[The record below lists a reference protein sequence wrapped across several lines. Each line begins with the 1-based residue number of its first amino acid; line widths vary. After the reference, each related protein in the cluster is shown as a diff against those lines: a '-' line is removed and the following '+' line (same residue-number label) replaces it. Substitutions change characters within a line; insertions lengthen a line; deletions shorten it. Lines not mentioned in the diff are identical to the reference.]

1 MSVIRSASL
10 ALILSTSLTLGACSP
25 KDKGKSATKSAAAE
39 MLGLTAPGDAV
50 FARHFNVP
58 ERSVSESE
66 AEQALAALGLLNPSK
81 EGLNWAAKDGAAG
94 NYSYNNLTAQS
105 DDGLITISSAK
116 LFGAHMD
123 GEIGTF
129 DRADF
134 EGVKIH
140 NEDEDVTVTV
150 DALSVARP
158 SPAMAKSLV
167 AALSQLGE
175 IDNLDKNFDKDDMS
189 FGALALNNVDI
200 SAPEAKGAIDGLVWG
215 KDVATKLAD
224 MKLEGL
230 SFKVTPKRE
239 TEYVN
244 IALGRFAATEL
255 RTDLYKEFFAGTK
268 AGKSP
273 MSNFALW
280 QKSFDTVKL
289 ETLDIDTNAFSLET
303 KGYEGKAKQKGDV
316 TTIVQASEPITVKM
330 KEPTQGANSPQAQA
344 YKTIAELGFDEMV
357 FQTSQTGVMD
367 SANDLMELKDGL
379 LTLKDGF
386 ELSYNYKA
394 GGVYQASQSIN
405 AAANPDDSDLAL
417 DALQTIKLHGIELRL
432 EDNSIVERIFN
443 LAAKM
448 QGGSAGALR
457 TQAKLGL
464 RLAPMAAQGVEGE
477 ILGAVSG
484 ALSEFIEGDKTLSII
499 MNPKE
504 PLPIASLTEL
514 KNGTTS
520 FEELGFSAKTE

>member
-1 MSVIRSASL
+1 M
-10 ALILSTSLTLGACSP
+10 
-25 KDKGKSATKSAAAE
+25 
-39 MLGLTAPGDAV
+39 
-50 FARHFNVP
+50 
-58 ERSVSESE
+58 
-66 AEQALAALGLLNPSK
+66 GLLNPSK

-123 GEIGTF
+123 GDIGTF

-140 NEDEDVTVTV
+140 NEDEDVTMTV

-158 SPAMAKSLV
+158 SPAMAKSIVL
-167 AALSQLGE
+167 ALSELSE
-175 IDNLDKNFDKDDMS
+175 IDELDKDLDDAKMS
-189 FGALALNNVDI
+189 FGALALNKVDI
-200 SAPEAKGAIDGLVWG
+200 ASPEANGKVEHIVWG
-215 KDVATKLAD
+215 MDAQTKLAD

-230 SFKVTPKRE
+230 NFKVTPKHE
-239 TEYVN
+239 NEEINVSLENFIITELNTQIYK
-244 IALGRFAATEL
+244 AYFDGPKLGR
-255 RTDLYKEFFAGTK
+255 
-268 AGKSP
+268 SP
-273 MSNFALW
+273 MANLGLW
-280 QKSFDTVKL
+280 GKTFDTMRL
-289 ETLDIDTNAFSLET
+289 DALDIDSNAFSFKT
-303 KGYEGKAKQKGDV
+303 KAIEGKVKQKGDV
-316 TTIVQASEPITVKM
+316 TTIVQATEPMILKI
-330 KEPTQGANSPQAQA
+330 KEPSEQDGSFQQRQA
-344 YKTIAELGFDEMV
+344 YEAFAELGFDEMV
-357 FQTSQTGVMD
+357 FQSNQTSVMD
-367 SANDLMELKDGL
+367 AGQDTMEVKNGL

-386 ELSYNYKA
+386 DLSYNYQFGGANTAMKMMNTAA
-394 GGVYQASQSIN
+394 GSGSHQAT
-405 AAANPDDSDLAL
+405 L
-417 DALQTIKLHGIELRL
+417 DALKTMTLNDFELRL

-448 QGGSAGALR
+448 QGSSAGALR

-514 KNGTTS
+514 KNGTTT
-520 FEELGFSAKTE
+520 FEDLGFSAKAE